1 MIRTCARLAGASAA
15 VFALLLV
22 AAQAGDT
29 ATAPGLGYDL
39 GWWTVDGGG
48 VVGLGGSG
56 YGLGGTAAQADARTW
71 QGGDYTLIGGFWGGG
86 RASEQHVYL
95 PLVLR

>member
-56 YGLGGTAAQADARTW
+56 YGLGVA
-71 QGGDYTLIGGFWGGG
+71 G
-86 RASEQHVYL
+86 RRLYAHRRLLGRREGE
-95 PLVLR
+95 